1 MNQFYLDYIPKLYG
15 IEQKEDIQNVKDKS
29 LKQLIADSDC
39 TINSQEA
46 YHLAYKIFNKMDCNI
61 EQKTN
66 TSESFYSD
74 LEIFSG
80 NKNDKFN
87 SIFSLID
94 KSHCQLGKIM
104 MQHRLSNPTYSR
116 KLLNQNQ
123 NIAEIL
129 LDNTNKIRQIETL
142 YLDIKNNEND
152 TLWFWKEKNT
162 ELKELFS
169 MVYFNSFL
177 FRGFNKSEDVLKW
190 YNYLKIIIYPVYGL
204 ISPLLWILL
213 PYLASKYW
221 IGLPFTFWQYCKLT
235 FRSVTNSSLI
245 KTIFRN
251 VNETIL
257 KIAQY
262 FYLALT
268 VGIYLYNIYMTFEVA
283 YNLNKIINMIHT
295 KVNRL
300 SKYIRASY
308 HILDKMNQIIPCHYQ
323 QKIEESRQLFQEIW
337 DPLFE
342 TTPTLI
348 SNKGKI
354 LKVFKQFED
363 NKHKLIYLMQYVAE
377 VDTHLNVVNLVR
389 HNGYHLV
396 DFNHTSNT
404 PYLNINGLWNPC
416 IDKNS
421 VVTNNIQIGGQIVE
435 SFENDKEKT
444 IELENITNID
454 NEENS
459 NDEEELKDNEENS
472 NDEESDVEELKDSQK
487 IDGNIVDL
495 PNNIIIT
502 GPNAAGKSTFIK
514 SVALSILLSQT
525 LGIAPVKNMEL
536 SCFKYIS
543 TYLNIPDTKGE
554 KSLFQAEM
562 EQVAKNIEI
571 IKNMKEDDFSFIIM
585 DELFNSTNFF
595 EGVSG
600 AYAIGNKLSSFN
612 NNITVLTTHYDYL
625 TKLSNTGKYQN
636 YHFDA
641 IVNDDCV
648 YCDYVIRKGKSNKG
662 VALELLKMNGFDTE
676 MSKVANETYQEI
688 MKLTSNNKDNDTKN
702 KNEENEIKMKETN

>member
-1 MNQFYLDYIPKLYG
+1 MNQFYLDYIPNLYD
-15 IEQKEDIQNVKDKS
+15 IEEKKEIKDVKDKS
-29 LKQLIADSDC
+29 MKQLIADSDC

-46 YHLAYKIFNKMDCNI
+46 YHLAYKIFNQMDCNI
-61 EQKTN
+61 EHKAN
-66 TSESFYSD
+66 TSESFYND

-94 KSHCQLGKIM
+94 KSNCQLGKIM
-104 MQHRLSNPTYSR
+104 MQHRLSNPTCSR

-123 NIAEIL
+123 EIAETL
-129 LDNTNKIRQIETL
+129 LDNTNKIRQIEIL
-142 YLDIKNNEND
+142 YLDIKKNEND
-152 TLWFWKEKNT
+152 ILWFWKEKNS

-177 FRGFNKSEDVLKW
+177 FKEFNKSEDVLKW

-204 ISPLLWILL
+204 ISPVLWILL
-213 PYLASKYW
+213 PYLAAKYW
-221 IGLPFTFWQYCKLT
+221 SGLPISFWQYCKLT
-235 FRSVTNSSLI
+235 FTAVTNSSII
-245 KTIFRN
+245 KMIFKN
-251 VNETIL
+251 VNETIV

-268 VGIYLYNIYMTFEVA
+268 VSIYLYNIYMTFEVA
-283 YNLNKIINMIHT
+283 YNLNRIINMIHT
-295 KVNRL
+295 KINKL
-300 SKYIRASY
+300 SSYIKNSY
-308 HILDKMNQIIPCHYQ
+308 LIFDKMNQIIQCSHHQ
-323 QKIEESRQLFQEIW
+323 EIEKSRQLFNELL

-342 TTPTLI
+342 TTPSVI

-354 LKVFKQFED
+354 LKVFRNFEN
-363 NKHKLIYLMQYVAE
+363 NKDKLIHLMQYVAE

-396 DFNHTSNT
+396 DFNHKSDT

-416 IDKNS
+416 IDKHN
-421 VVTNNIQIGGQIVE
+421 VVSNDIQIGGQIIE
-435 SFENDKEKT
+435 SFDNDIEQLNKSEDIIEEKIDCENNNSDVD
-444 IELENITNID
+444 ELEDDEKID
-454 NEENS
+454 SEN
-459 NDEEELKDNEENS
+459 NN
-472 NDEESDVEELKDSQK
+472 SDVDELGDGEK

-495 PNNIIIT
+495 PNNIIVT

-571 IKNMKEDDFSFIIM
+571 IKNLKENEFSFIIM
-585 DELFNSTNFF
+585 DELFNSTNFY

-600 AYAIGNKLSSFN
+600 AYAIGNKLSSFD
-612 NNITVLTTHYDYL
+612 NNITVLTTHYNYL
-625 TKLSNTGKYQN
+625 TKLSDTGKYEN
-636 YHFDA
+636 YYFDA
-641 IVNDDCV
+641 IINDDSV

-662 VALELLKMNGFDTE
+662 VALELLKMNGFDKE

-688 MKLTSNNKDNDTKN
+688 IKLTNYNKENVNPNEINDGNIKN
-702 KNEENEIKMKETN
+702 K